1 MHRQAGRHL
10 KTEYYLEIEC
20 LPDEKLFSPS
30 EIVRRKHDKK
40 TDHESYTRMFHSIYQ
55 FGVRNGL
62 TLFPDNG
69 KRVPGGKLGMKEDG
83 RAMLRKGERS
93 ARWYGKTWKSKL
105 YIEDREAIKL
115 YAQNQLV
122 DTLRLCLDQKR
133 REHEVAKK
141 TGRRIA
147 MKKGLWVAALVAA
160 IVLTAGSI
168 YNYSYLNEGYSVLRS
183 QGPRAAFEY
192 FQNRG
197 ESYDNLFGLAWSAY
211 RDGNYEEAEKIAQ
224 RVLKSRSLKDQAR
237 AWYLIGIIKTGRGD
251 YDEGKDDLLNA
262 VDLYESL
269 GEKTSKRRSLIALA
283 RLFILK
289 KDAENATYYLN
300 LADQAYTSPNDSI
313 YLWIRAQIAFIKN
326 DYETALAFSLE
337 RERISSSDQSRLA
350 GIYSD
355 IAFYYGLIGDG
366 ESCLDYT
373 SRAQGLASEQED
385 LLHIMYNNLNMYL
398 YLKCSMRDFQ
408 HVRDSVMAYAKDKK
422 DMKLLGMIH
431 FIDKFSCPIPQTDP
445 GVPDPPDDP
454 PPGSLIVPQFNRNS
468 NGNPGVP
475 QKRSD
480 PGDAPPPD
488 DPPPGDP
495 GHAPPPSRTDNGH
508 GDPPKDPPPSGG
520 GN

>member
-183 QGPRAAFEY
+183 QGPGAALEY

-197 ESYDNLFGLAWSAY
+197 ESYDNLFGSAWAAF
-211 RDGNYEEAEKIAQ
+211 RNGNNQLAEKLALQ
-224 RVLKSRSLKDQAR
+224 VQKSQSMKDRAR
-237 AWYLIGIIKTGRGD
+237 ASYLLGILKTNSGEYEKSED
-251 YDEGKDDLLNA
+251 FLLTANA
-262 VDLYESL
+262 IFETTGNLASQYRTQMS
-269 GEKTSKRRSLIALA
+269 LA
-283 RLFILK
+283 RLYIAK
-289 KDAENATYYLN
+289 KDVTNALYYTN
-300 LADQAYTSPNDSI
+300 LAELYSSSQEDEYFF
-313 YLWIRAQIAFIKN
+313 YLKSQIAFLQN
-326 DYETALAFSLE
+326 NFEGALSYALKREAFAKEDLSVL
-337 RERISSSDQSRLA
+337 L
-350 GIYSD
+350 GVYSD
-355 IAFYYGLIGDG
+355 IGLYYGLTGYS
-366 ESCLDYT
+366 ELCLDYT
-373 SRAQGLASEQED
+373 FKAKRLAEKQDND
-385 LLHIMYNNLNMYL
+385 LYLMHNNINICL
-398 YLKCSMRDFQ
+398 YLKCTMQDYSQLRETILT
-408 HVRDSVMAYAKDKK
+408 YARNNKDI
-422 DMKLLGMIH
+422 KLFEMMY
-431 FIDKFSCPIPQTDP
+431 FIDKFQCSLQQSDP
-445 GVPDPPDDP
+445 GHPPPPDDP

-488 DPPPGDP
+488 DPPP
-495 GHAPPPSRTDNGH
+495 SRIDNGH
-508 GDPPKDPPPSGG
+508 GDLPKDPPPSGG